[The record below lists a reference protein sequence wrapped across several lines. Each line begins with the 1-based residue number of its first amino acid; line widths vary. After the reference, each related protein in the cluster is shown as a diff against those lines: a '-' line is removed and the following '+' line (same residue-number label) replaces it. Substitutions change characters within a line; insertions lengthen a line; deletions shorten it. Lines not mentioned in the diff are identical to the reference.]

1 MKHFKRFEKFT
12 GAIAD
17 CYKYIIKLKSREMS
31 SFGLKASHV
40 MCLYFLGQNPEG
52 LKARELVTLCHEDK
66 AAISKTLANL
76 KELGYVKTEDG
87 MLSMLK
93 YRKRYFITEKGI
105 EVYHRIAE
113 FIEDTVE
120 KCSADLSEDE
130 LRIFYQSM
138 DKITAKLQ
146 NLVGETESEADDSE

>member
-1 MKHFKRFEKFT
+1 MLHFKRFEKFT

-31 SFGLKASHV
+31 SFGLKAGHV
-40 MCLYFLGQNPEG
+40 MCLYFLGQNPQG
-52 LKARELVTLCHEDK
+52 LKASELVKLCREDK
-66 AAISKTLANL
+66 AGISKALSHL
-76 KELGYVKTEDG
+76 KDQGYVKTEDG

-93 YRKRYFITEKGI
+93 YRKRYFITESGEK
-105 EVYHRIAE
+105 VYERILE
-113 FIEDTVE
+113 IIEDAVD
-120 KCSADLSEDE
+120 KCSADLTEDE

-146 NLVGETESEADDSE
+146 GLVGED

>member
-1 MKHFKRFEKFT
+1 MLHFKRFEKFT

-40 MCLYFLGQNPEG
+40 MCLYFLGQDPEG

-76 KELGYVKTEDG
+76 KEQGYVKAEDG

-93 YRKRYFITEKGI
+93 YRRRYLITEKGM
-105 EVYHRIAE
+105 EVYDRIAE

-120 KCSADLSEDE
+120 KCSADLSDDE
-130 LRIFYQSM
+130 MRIFYQSM
-138 DKITAKLQ
+138 DKITSKLQ
-146 NLVGETESEADDSE
+146 NLVGESDENDDE

>member
-1 MKHFKRFEKFT
+1 MIRRYGMKHFKRFEKFT

-40 MCLYFLGQNPEG
+40 MCLYFLGQNPQG
-52 LKARELVTLCHEDK
+52 LKSGELIELCREDK
-66 AAISKTLANL
+66 AAISKSLSYL
-76 KELGYVKTEDG
+76 KEQGYVKTEDG
-87 MLSMLK
+87 VLSVLK
-93 YRKRYFITEKGI
+93 YRKRYYITEKGM
-105 EVYHRIAE
+105 EVYKRILE
-113 FIEDTVE
+113 FVEDTVA
-120 KCSADLSEDE
+120 KCSQDLTEDE

-146 NLVGETESEADDSE
+146 GLVGEE

>member
-1 MKHFKRFEKFT
+1 MLHFKRFEKFT

-76 KELGYVKTEDG
+76 KEQGYVKAEDG

-93 YRKRYFITEKGI
+93 YRRRYLITEKGM
-105 EVYHRIAE
+105 ETLNAEYQRIRVQVA
-113 FIEDTVE
+113 DYE
-120 KCSADLSEDE
+120 KFFSHENHAQGVQHNE
-130 LRIFYQSM
+130 
-138 DKITAKLQ
+138 
-146 NLVGETESEADDSE
+146 